1 MKKEIVIKI
10 FVDCDK
16 DEFGNI
22 IHCKGLDDGKP
33 IQSTI
38 ELLGLLEV
46 IKQQEIKKLFKLEAK
61 RK

>member
-10 FVDCDK
+10 FVDSEK

-22 IHCKGLDDGKP
+22 IHCKGFDDKKP

-38 ELLGLLEV
+38 ELIGLLEV
-46 IKQQEIKKLFKLEAK
+46 IKQQEIRKLHKLEEK
-61 RK
+61 E